1 MMSVRIVRIWIGIN
15 NITNC
20 PAMNMEQLTF
30 FNKFSHSFPFLF
42 SFQVVVDGNKNV
54 RANVL
59 RQSFHSFI
67 DRHIYNRSNKLW
79 MQGERNVIVIIEH
92 GA

>member
-1 MMSVRIVRIWIGIN
+1 MRAYENYPSMMSMRIVRIWIGIN

-30 FNKFSHSFPFLF
+30 FNKFSHSIPFLF

-67 DRHIYNRSNKLW
+67 DRHVYNRSNKFGL
-79 MQGERNVIVIIEH
+79 QC
-92 GA
+92 

>member
-1 MMSVRIVRIWIGIN
+1 MRAYKNYPPMVSVRIIRIWIGIN

-30 FNKFSHSFPFLF
+30 FNKFSHSVPVPR
-42 SFQVVVDGNKNV
+42 SFQVIVDGKKNV

-59 RQSFHSFI
+59 RQSLHSFVY
-67 DRHIYNRSNKLW
+67 RHVYNRSNKIGL
-79 MQGERNVIVIIEH
+79 QC
-92 GA
+92 

>member
-1 MMSVRIVRIWIGIN
+1 MSAYKNYSPMMSMRIVCIWIGIN

-30 FNKFSHSFPFLF
+30 FNKFSRSVPFPL
-42 SFQVVVDGNKNV
+42 SFQVVIDGKKNV

-67 DRHIYNRSNKLW
+67 DRHIYNRSNKIGL
-79 MQGERNVIVIIEH
+79 QC
-92 GA
+92 